1 MASTYIKKTTALVG
15 LTVAKEPREAL
26 LKLYKETLKVLGNMP
41 QSAQYRI
48 HTEQITKQ
56 RLGLVEQES
65 DVLTLEQKLGA
76 GQIEEVMKQAE
87 DELSLANK
95 MQEWQ
100 PWEPLQTPAPENQ
113 WKWP

>member
-1 MASTYIKKTTALVG
+1 M
-15 LTVAKEPREAL
+15 
-26 LKLYKETLKVLGNMP
+26 KLYEQTLKVLASMP

-65 DVLTLEQKLGA
+65 DAPTLEQKLGA
-76 GQIEEVMKQAE
+76 GQIEEVIKQAE
-87 DELSLANK
+87 DELSLAKK
-95 MQEWQ
+95 MQDWQ
-100 PWEPLQTPAPENQ
+100 PWEPLHTPAPESQ